1 LASQIFGATHRDPP
15 RPTQRKRPAGT
26 SRDGWSRSV
35 LAGYVGVSDTT
46 VWAFESGKRRS
57 SALNLDL
64 VRAAFESAG
73 VIFVEEN
80 GERPGVRLSKQPS

>member
-1 LASQIFGATHRDPP
+1 MTITPEKVKAARRLL
-15 RPTQRKRPAGT
+15 
-26 SRDGWSRSV
+26 GWSRSV